1 MPTDVTIT
9 ILITNDAPPTVQVS
23 DNTAS
28 RQEWDIPLPD
38 DTDDPKE
45 AFPPLPDDEL
55 TDTTGADI
63 ELPTDDDHPDD
74 ATPAP
79 ESAP

>member
-9 ILITNDAPPTVQVS
+9 ILITNDAPATVQVS
-23 DNTAS
+23 DNAAS

-38 DTDDPKE
+38 EPDDQQE
-45 AFPPLPDDEL
+45 AYPPLPDDEL
-55 TDTTGADI
+55 KEPNADL
-63 ELPTDDDHPDD
+63 ELPADDDQPDD

-79 ESAP
+79 GSAS